1 MKSTFV
7 KSMLLTAAFALS
19 SFAGTV
25 TINIPF
31 EFTASGKTLPAGE
44 YTLTK
49 GSSGVLVMTG
59 AMPNSSV
66 LILTRGGE
74 KENTDRPAVTFNGKA
89 LSTITMGDG
98 EKLEL
103 VGHTK

>member
-7 KSMLLTAAFALS
+7 KSMLLTAAFAIS

-25 TINIPF
+25 TINVPF
-31 EFTASGKTLPAGE
+31 EFTASGKTLPAGS

-49 GSSGVLVMTG
+49 SSSGVLVMTG
-59 AMPNSSV
+59 ATPNSSV

-74 KENTDRPAVTFNGKA
+74 KEKVDKPAVTFNGKA
-89 LSTITMGDG
+89 LSTITLNDG
-98 EKLEL
+98 ETLEL
-103 VGHTK
+103 VAK